1 MAAYM
6 STPQQNTW
14 GTRYC
19 GWGGL
24 NVEDL
29 DYKIGST
36 QSPDVLNV
44 RIKNGI
50 FGKRKGQEWY
60 SDELE
65 TVYSM
70 FVFKGTLYIH
80 AGEHFYKQT
89 GVIEDKGVFEQ
100 IGSVS
105 AQKGQ
110 FFAFN
115 NHLYY
120 LNGIDYKTLKDDSFE
135 DVEPYIPNIIINR
148 AAGKEDGTLTNNYNR
163 LGSGFKNS
171 FHGDGTETK
180 FILTTKK
187 LDETPLKATVDGE
200 EKEEETDFT
209 VDRETGIVTFNEAPA
224 DGTNN
229 VVITAYKTDQ
239 EYINSIKKCKFAIS
253 YGGENN
259 SRIFIG
265 GSGANY
271 YFSDVLDP
279 TYFPEQNYSPVGN
292 NSGDITGFGEQYDVL
307 VVFTDRET
315 YGVEYQLKDDGT
327 AYFTQVLI
335 NGRVGCDCPNT
346 IQLIQNR
353 LTWLTTYDGVCTMVS
368 TAIEDERNI
377 MPISRNINPR
387 LLSEV
392 NLKQAI
398 TIDYDENYM
407 ICVNGNA
414 YSWNYGVSPYSHTGN
429 TVEDARSLAW
439 FFYDNIKAS
448 CFVETDK
455 EVLHGRDNRVVK
467 FTEILSDFGQAINAR
482 YRTPALDFERIDY
495 LKTISKMFV
504 SVRGDVASR
513 INITYMYD
521 DNDKEEERPL
531 VLAGSLWDSLS
542 MDTFSIEGNV
552 RYAQTFMRKCKVKK
566 VRNFSVLFYNNDD
579 NQDMN
584 LSEIMLY
591 YTYAKRDKGG

>member
-1 MAAYM
+1 M

-14 GTRYC
+14 GTKYC
-19 GWGGL
+19 GWGGINL
-24 NVEDL
+24 EDL
-29 DYKIGST
+29 DYKITPT
-36 QSPDVLNV
+36 QSPDLLNV
-44 RIKNGI
+44 RIKNGT
-50 FGKRKGQEWY
+50 FGKRRGQEWY
-60 SDELE
+60 SNELE
-65 TVYSM
+65 NIYSM
-70 FVFKGTLYIH
+70 FMFKEVLYVH
-80 AGEHFYKQT
+80 AGTHFYKQT
-89 GVIEDKGVFEQ
+89 GVENELATFEQ
-100 IGSVS
+100 IGTVS

-120 LNGIDYKTLKDDSFE
+120 LNGIDYMTLTDDGFT
-135 DVEPYIPNIIINR
+135 DVVPYIPNIIINR

-180 FILTTKK
+180 FILTTKG
-187 LDETPLKATVDGE
+187 LDSTKVTATVDGVDKVE
-200 EKEEETDFT
+200 TTDFT
-209 VDRETGIVTFNEAPA
+209 VDRDKGIVTFKTAPA

-239 EYINSIKKCKFAIS
+239 EYIDTIKKCKFAIT

-307 VVFTDRET
+307 VVFTNRET
-315 YGVEYQLKDDGT
+315 YGVEYQTRDDGT

-335 NGRVGCDCPNT
+335 NGRVGCDCPGT

-368 TAIEDERNI
+368 TSIEDERNI
-377 MPISRNINPR
+377 MPISRNVNPK
-387 LLSEV
+387 LLKEA
-392 NLKQAI
+392 NLKQAVS
-398 TIDYDENYM
+398 IDYDENYM
-407 ICVNGNA
+407 LCVNGNA

-429 TVEDARSLAW
+429 TVEDARNLAW
-439 FFYDNIKAS
+439 FLYDNINAS
-448 CFVETDK
+448 SFVETDT
-455 EVLHGRDNRVVK
+455 EFLYARDNRIVK
-467 FTEILSDFGQAINAR
+467 FIEVLSDFGNAINA
-482 YRTPALDFERIDY
+482 YYQTPALDFDRIDY

-504 SVRGDVASR
+504 SIRGDVASR
-513 INITYMYD
+513 IYITYMYD
-521 DNDKEEERPL
+521 DNDKEEEHPL
-531 VLAGSLWDSLS
+531 MLAGQLWSALS
-542 MDTFSIEGNV
+542 MDTFSIEGNT
-552 RYAQTFMRKCKVKK
+552 RFAQTFMRKCKIKK
-566 VRNFSVLFYNNDD
+566 VRNFSVRFYNNED

-584 LSEIMLY
+584 ISEVMLY